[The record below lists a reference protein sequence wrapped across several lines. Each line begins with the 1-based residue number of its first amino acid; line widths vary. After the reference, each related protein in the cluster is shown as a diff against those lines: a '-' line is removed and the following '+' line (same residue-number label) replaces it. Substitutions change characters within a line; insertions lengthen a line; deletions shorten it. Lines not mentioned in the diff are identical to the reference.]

1 MKKNGMKKT
10 AAALLCVLFLTGVG
24 TAVGAGVEGWPEKTG
39 IDPEGRHYV
48 PTGDGRYEVWEMVG
62 VFGSPEEA
70 MKSLQPQEKP
80 EEAQEKAGAEESRK
94 KKSKKG
100 KVKISKRRYKYELKQ
115 KGKISDAAEQVS
127 DAAEKASDTA
137 EQVSETAEGKL
148 PAFYKTYKSKATF
161 TRKKMMK
168 TKKSNAW
175 KSPKELEDLMSVGKY
190 NQIFL
195 QESKESGR

>member
-1 MKKNGMKKT
+1 MKKNRMRKT

-24 TAVGAGVEGWPEKTG
+24 TAGGAGVEGWPEKTG

-70 MKSLQPQEKP
+70 MKSLQLQEKP
-80 EEAQEKAGAEESRK
+80 KETQEKAGAGESQK

-100 KVKISKRRYKYELKQ
+100 KFKIAKRIYQYELKSR
-115 KGKISDAAEQVS
+115 GKVSDAAKQVS
-127 DAAEKASDTA
+127 EAAEKASDTG
-137 EQVSETAEGKL
+137 EQVSEATEGTLPDFQLPVYYQKPKL
-148 PAFYKTYKSKATF
+148 KL
-161 TRKKMMK
+161 K
-168 TKKSNAW
+168 TKKPNVW
-175 KSPKELEDLMSVGKY
+175 KSPKKLEDLMSAGKY